1 MYMEVIACRISV
13 VLGTQCSS
21 WLQVDPKRAWS
32 YRIYDM
38 ILNKSVWSFLS
49 RLLTWRC
56 TLLWRQRQLAANGYI
71 PCPRRRQLSIDI
83 CCPRQGC
90 SKPASRRCCFRSTG
104 QTDRQTDGQLVYTVT
119 QTQSWPPVSLFWT
132 RPDPPT
138 RHISDP
144 TRPAQNA
151 TVAIISYKTTVL
163 TKPTA
168 VSHSIMCQTKCA
180 FDYIVTEIS
189 EKAVAPQL

>member
-1 MYMEVIACRISV
+1 MQLIHSLSNSFATKYQYVYQLMYMEVIACRISV

-104 QTDRQTDGQLVYTVT
+104 QTDRQTDRRTTSVYRHADAKLATGQSFLD
-119 QTQSWPPVSLFWT
+119 PARP
-132 RPDPPT
+132 PDPP
-138 RHISDP
+138 HQWPDP
-144 TRPAQNA
+144 TRTECYSCHN
-151 TVAIISYKTTVL
+151 
-163 TKPTA
+163 
-168 VSHSIMCQTKCA
+168 
-180 FDYIVTEIS
+180 IVQDNSTN
-189 EKAVAPQL
+189 